1 VFDPDIVFLT
11 YFDFCDHS
19 RLTVNMISA
28 LKSLAYVA
36 EILLIELFKSKY
48 IKSKTRCRGLVH
60 MGQKRVALLFMP
72 TKMGRLASSDTK
84 TCLFKHAAHIQSV
97 LTQ

>member
-1 VFDPDIVFLT
+1 MFDPDIVFLT

-48 IKSKTRCRGLVH
+48 IKSKHDVGVLFTWA
-60 MGQKRVALLFMP
+60 KKKVALLFMP